1 MYALLLSG
9 IEETN
14 AQQHNH
20 RVSSKR
26 RQYEGRRNST
36 KKQKQ
41 KNIQMHTD
49 NEETEYWLTTVK
61 QIIMKSKY
69 N

>member
-36 KKQKQ
+36 KKTKTKKYSDAYRQRRDRILA
-41 KNIQMHTD
+41 NHRETD
-49 NEETEYWLTTVK
+49 NNEVK
-61 QIIMKSKY
+61 V
-69 N
+69 